1 MSKIKNKKRLSTL
14 AIVLAIVFAAGVV
27 YAAAAGALTF
37 QGNVNLDPNV
47 SLVLTSAIDND
58 PRVSISSDGQSATFT
73 IQLPDENANEV
84 VGLRVTNNGN
94 IDAKTADDIRDY
106 FASQAVVITG
116 YDDIEGE
123 SIAIGDHIDFSLD
136 FSLDETHI
144 GDLTVFT
151 FTFLLD
157 YEIDAP

>member
-27 YAAAAGALTF
+27 YAATAGALTF

-123 SIAIGDHIDFSLD
+123 SIAIGNHIDFNLD
-136 FSLDETHI
+136 FSLDEAHI